1 MSYRFD
7 PENPFKEEPTRAKA
21 VPPIEH
27 SKGLPMEHSFS
38 SPGVH
43 PFEQLEWEM
52 RSAKIS
58 SDSGEAIFEQ
68 DNIEVPVSW
77 SQLATKVV
85 ASKYFYG
92 DLESGRREH
101 SVKQLVH
108 RVCKTIADRG
118 LRDGYFANAAAADTF
133 YHELTWLCV
142 NQYGSFNSPVWFNVG
157 LYDVYGIAGSRHNF
171 RWDPHEHTAVPCQNS
186 YEHPQAAAC
195 FIQSVKDSME
205 DIMRLA
211 TSEAM
216 LFKHG
221 SGTGTD
227 LSTLRSSREK
237 LAGGGK
243 PSGPLSFM
251 RVYDQIAAVIKS
263 GGKTRRAAKMQSLK
277 VTHPDI
283 KEFITAKTV
292 EEKKAWAL
300 IEAGYSGEHN
310 SEAYDSV
317 MFQNSN
323 LSVRVT
329 DEFMQ
334 AAEKDDRW
342 ATYGITTG
350 EKMGDH
356 SARELMQLIA
366 EGARI
371 CGDPGVQYHSTIN
384 RWHTCPNS
392 GPINASNPCVTG
404 DTLVAT
410 AQGYRRI
417 GDLVGQSACIIDAQ
431 GRPAWVNRIFK
442 TGHKPVYELKT
453 RCGYRVRLT
462 ADHRVL
468 TLTRGDVPAAELT
481 VDDVVTLGQSGFGD
495 DFVPQAFGELL
506 GAAVGDGC
514 ISRQPEQDFLMV
526 TLGHDEAEVAN
537 RLQANIAEC
546 KQWLEL
552 EDGRALRQTK
562 VVHTPTS
569 MRVGT
574 SVAAIIDRLQQ
585 YAVLDAGSENKRFTD
600 AVFGLDRA
608 SQASILR
615 GLFTTDGTVANYGD
629 KSQYVGLDSTN
640 RELLSQV
647 QLLLLGFGIKAKLYE
662 NRRVIGQETALLPDG
677 KGGTRVYPVRQ
688 MHSLRISRQSRVR
701 FEAEIGFLSQS
712 AKALKLAALN
722 RGVKTYREDLSDR
735 VASLTPCG
743 TQDVFD
749 LTEPG
754 TQHFVAGGIVV
765 HNCSEYMFIDD
776 SACNLASLNLMKFRK
791 EGGAFDVEAFK
802 KAVRIFVIAQE
813 ILVDNGSYPD
823 KPIAIN
829 SHRFRPLGLG
839 YANLGSLV
847 MSLALPYDSDQARAL
862 ASAVSA
868 TLTGAAYA
876 ASAEIARLKGP
887 FAEFE
892 KNKDPMLK
900 VINMHRQHAY
910 NIPEAHCPD
919 YLRNAA
925 KDAWDQA
932 LDAGTKS
939 GFRNAQTTVLA
950 PTGTIGFMMD
960 CDTTGVEPD
969 IALVK
974 YKLLAGGGML
984 KLVNRTVP
992 MALERLGY
1000 TPEDIQAICDH
1011 IDQQETI
1018 EGAPRL
1024 SADHLPVF
1032 DCAFKPKNGK
1042 RFIHYMAHL
1051 KMMAAVQPFISGA
1064 ISKTIN
1070 MPKESATEEIT
1081 AAYMQG
1087 WKLGLK
1093 AVAIYRDGS
1102 KRLQPVSTDKHDKR
1116 KEEKAKAAAE
1126 LPPARPFRRRLPDT
1140 RNSITHKFSVAGHEG
1155 YLTVGLYE
1163 DGQPGELFI
1172 TMAKEGSTV
1181 GGLMD
1186 VIGTCTSMALQYGVP
1201 LITLVDKFRHARFEP
1216 SGMTSNR
1223 DIPFAKSLIDYIF
1236 CWLGCQFIPGYADRN
1251 LPNRAGQIK
1260 TPENGNVTTARELV
1274 EKTQGLAHKI
1284 AEAKAAGG
1292 NGKKAAKP
1300 SDSKTPEPAL
1310 AIKEIPAAPAD
1321 RLAARANRIVSLVGS
1336 PATSTEGDVQT
1347 EAAIMQ
1353 QFNDQFSHFGDDA
1366 PACDICG
1373 SITVRNGTCYKC
1385 FNCGNSMGCS

>member
-1 MSYRFD
+1 MPYRFD
-7 PENPFKEEPTRAKA
+7 PENPFKEERTRAKTA
-21 VPPIEH
+21 FH
-27 SKGLPMEHSFS
+27 GHNGRGLTMEHHFS
-38 SPGVH
+38 TPGVH
-43 PFEQLEWEM
+43 PFEQLEWET
-52 RSAKIS
+52 RSARIS

-68 DNIEVPVSW
+68 DNIEVPVNW
-77 SQLATKVV
+77 SQLSAKVV

-92 DLESGRREH
+92 DIENGQREH

-108 RVCKTIADRG
+108 RVCKSITDWG
-118 LRDGYFANAAAADTF
+118 LRDGYFASEAAAETF
-133 YHELTWLCV
+133 YDELTWLCV
-142 NQYGSFNSPVWFNVG
+142 NQYGAFNSPVWFNVG
-157 LYDVYGIAGSRHNF
+157 LYDVYGIAGSKHNY
-171 RWDPHEHTAVPCQNS
+171 RWDPQEHAAVPCQNS
-186 YEHPQAAAC
+186 YEYPQASAC
-195 FIQSVKDSME
+195 FIQSVRDSME

-211 TSEAM
+211 ASEAM

-283 KEFITAKTV
+283 KEFITCKTV
-292 EEKKAWAL
+292 EEKKAWTL
-300 IEAGYSGEHN
+300 IDAGYSGEHN

-334 AAEKDDRW
+334 AVEKDDRW
-342 ATYGITTG
+342 ATHAVTTG
-350 EKMGDH
+350 EKLGEH

-366 EGARI
+366 EGTRI
-371 CGDPGVQYHSTIN
+371 CGDPGVQYHSTVN

-392 GPINASNPCVTG
+392 GPINASNPC
-404 DTLVAT
+404 
-410 AQGYRRI
+410 
-417 GDLVGQSACIIDAQ
+417 
-431 GRPAWVNRIFK
+431 
-442 TGHKPVYELKT
+442 
-453 RCGYRVRLT
+453 
-462 ADHRVL
+462 
-468 TLTRGDVPAAELT
+468 
-481 VDDVVTLGQSGFGD
+481 
-495 DFVPQAFGELL
+495 
-506 GAAVGDGC
+506 
-514 ISRQPEQDFLMV
+514 
-526 TLGHDEAEVAN
+526 
-537 RLQANIAEC
+537 
-546 KQWLEL
+546 
-552 EDGRALRQTK
+552 
-562 VVHTPTS
+562 
-569 MRVGT
+569 
-574 SVAAIIDRLQQ
+574 
-585 YAVLDAGSENKRFTD
+585 
-600 AVFGLDRA
+600 
-608 SQASILR
+608 
-615 GLFTTDGTVANYGD
+615 
-629 KSQYVGLDSTN
+629 
-640 RELLSQV
+640 
-647 QLLLLGFGIKAKLYE
+647 
-662 NRRVIGQETALLPDG
+662 
-677 KGGTRVYPVRQ
+677 
-688 MHSLRISRQSRVR
+688 
-701 FEAEIGFLSQS
+701 
-712 AKALKLAALN
+712 
-722 RGVKTYREDLSDR
+722 
-735 VASLTPCG
+735 
-743 TQDVFD
+743 
-749 LTEPG
+749 
-754 TQHFVAGGIVV
+754 
-765 HNCSEYMFIDD
+765 SEYMFVDD

-791 EGGAFDVEAFK
+791 EGGAFDVESFK
-802 KAVRIFVIAQE
+802 KAVRVFIIAQE
-813 ILVDNGSYPD
+813 ILVDAGSYPD
-823 KPIAIN
+823 KAITTN

-839 YANLGSLV
+839 FANLGSLV

-868 TLTGAAYA
+868 VMTGAAYA
-876 ASAEIARLKGP
+876 VSAEIAQLKGC

-892 KNKDPMLK
+892 RNKEPMLK

-932 LDAGTKS
+932 VDAGTKF

-969 IALVK
+969 IALIK

-1000 TPEDIQAICDH
+1000 TPEDIKAICDY
-1011 IDQQETI
+1011 IDEHETI
-1018 EGAPRL
+1018 EGAPKL
-1024 SADHLPVF
+1024 APDHLPVF
-1032 DCAFKPKNGK
+1032 DCAFKPKNGR

-1051 KMMAAVQPFISGA
+1051 KMMAAVQPYISGA

-1070 MPKESATEEIT
+1070 MPKESTTEEIM
-1081 AAYMQG
+1081 AAYMEG

-1102 KRLQPVSTDKHDKR
+1102 KRLQPVSTDKHNKR
-1116 KEEKAKAAAE
+1116 REEKAKAAE
-1126 LPPARPFRRRLPDT
+1126 VPPARPFRRRLPDT
-1140 RNSITHKFSVAGHEG
+1140 RHSLTHKFSVAGHEG

-1236 CWLGCQFIPGYADRN
+1236 CWLGCQFIPGYADKN
-1251 LPNRAGQIK
+1251 VPNRAGIVQ
-1260 TPENGNVTTARELV
+1260 TPEDGDVTTARELV
-1274 EKTQGLAHKI
+1274 EKTKDLAHKL
-1284 AEAKAAGG
+1284 AEAKAAGSH
-1292 NGKKAAKP
+1292 NHNKGKKPSNRDDVKP
-1300 SDSKTPEPAL
+1300 PEPA
-1310 AIKEIPAAPAD
+1310 PAAKQTYALAAD
-1321 RLAARANRIVSLVGS
+1321 RLAVRAGRLTTLVA
-1336 PATSTEGDVQT
+1336 ATTTQTEGEVRT

-1353 QFNDQFSHFGDDA
+1353 QFNAQFEHFGDDA

>member
-1 MSYRFD
+1 V
-7 PENPFKEEPTRAKA
+7 EPF
-21 VPPIEH
+21 
-27 SKGLPMEHSFS
+27 FS
-38 SPGVH
+38 TPGTH
-43 PFEQLEWEM
+43 PFEQIEWEN
-52 RSAKIS
+52 RSAKIA
-58 SDSGEAIFEQ
+58 SDSGEAVFEQ
-68 DNIEVPVSW
+68 DNIEVPVNW

-92 DLESGRREH
+92 DLEGGQREH

-118 LRDGYFANAAAADTF
+118 LRDAYFATEQQAEVF
-133 YHELTWLCV
+133 YNELTWLCV

-157 LYDVYGIAGSRHNF
+157 LYDVYGIAGGKHNY
-171 RWDPHEHTAVPCQNS
+171 RWDPQERTAVPCQNS
-186 YEHPQAAAC
+186 YEYPQSSAC

-277 VTHPDI
+277 VDHPDI
-283 KEFITAKTV
+283 REFITCKTV

-334 AAEKDDRW
+334 AVEKDDKW
-342 ATYGITTG
+342 VTHAVTTG
-350 EKMGDH
+350 EKMGEH

-366 EGARI
+366 EGTRI
-371 CGDPGVQYHSTIN
+371 CGDPGIQYHSTVN

-392 GPINASNPCVTG
+392 GPINASNPC
-404 DTLVAT
+404 
-410 AQGYRRI
+410 
-417 GDLVGQSACIIDAQ
+417 
-431 GRPAWVNRIFK
+431 
-442 TGHKPVYELKT
+442 
-453 RCGYRVRLT
+453 
-462 ADHRVL
+462 
-468 TLTRGDVPAAELT
+468 
-481 VDDVVTLGQSGFGD
+481 
-495 DFVPQAFGELL
+495 
-506 GAAVGDGC
+506 
-514 ISRQPEQDFLMV
+514 
-526 TLGHDEAEVAN
+526 
-537 RLQANIAEC
+537 
-546 KQWLEL
+546 
-552 EDGRALRQTK
+552 
-562 VVHTPTS
+562 
-569 MRVGT
+569 
-574 SVAAIIDRLQQ
+574 
-585 YAVLDAGSENKRFTD
+585 
-600 AVFGLDRA
+600 
-608 SQASILR
+608 
-615 GLFTTDGTVANYGD
+615 
-629 KSQYVGLDSTN
+629 
-640 RELLSQV
+640 
-647 QLLLLGFGIKAKLYE
+647 
-662 NRRVIGQETALLPDG
+662 
-677 KGGTRVYPVRQ
+677 
-688 MHSLRISRQSRVR
+688 
-701 FEAEIGFLSQS
+701 
-712 AKALKLAALN
+712 
-722 RGVKTYREDLSDR
+722 
-735 VASLTPCG
+735 
-743 TQDVFD
+743 
-749 LTEPG
+749 
-754 TQHFVAGGIVV
+754 
-765 HNCSEYMFIDD
+765 SEYMFVDD
-776 SACNLASLNLMKFRK
+776 SACNLASLNLMRFRK
-791 EGGAFDVEAFK
+791 EDGSFDVQAFK
-802 KAVRIFVIAQE
+802 KAVRLFIIAQE

-823 KPIAIN
+823 KPITIN
-829 SHRFRPLGLG
+829 SHRFRALGLG
-839 YANLGSLV
+839 FANLGSLI
-847 MSLALPYDSDQARAL
+847 MSLALPYDSDQARTL

-868 TLTGAAYA
+868 IMTGTAYA
-876 ASAEIARLKGP
+876 ASAEIAQLKGP
-887 FAEFE
+887 FEEFE
-892 KNKDPMLK
+892 RNKDSMLK
-900 VINMHRQHAY
+900 VINTHRQHAC
-910 NIPEAHCPD
+910 NLPESHCPD

-925 KDAWDQA
+925 KDAWDEA
-932 LDAGTKS
+932 VDAGTKA

-960 CDTTGVEPD
+960 CDTTGIEPD

-984 KLVNRTVP
+984 KLVNKTVP

-1000 TPEDIQAICDH
+1000 TPEDIKATCDY
-1011 IDQQETI
+1011 IDERETI
-1018 EGAPRL
+1018 EGAPKL
-1024 SADHLPVF
+1024 HSDHLPMF
-1032 DCAFKPKNGK
+1032 DCAFKPRNGK

-1070 MPKESATEEIT
+1070 MPKESTTEEIM
-1081 AAYMQG
+1081 AAYMEG

-1102 KRLQPVSTDKHDKR
+1102 KRLQPVSTDKY
-1116 KEEKAKAAAE
+1116 KEEKTKVSAE
-1126 LPPARPFRRRLPDT
+1126 APMAARPFRRRLPDT
-1140 RNSITHKFSVAGHEG
+1140 RHSITHKFSVAGHEG

-1236 CWLGCQFIPGYADRN
+1236 CWLGCQFIPGYADKN
-1251 LPNRAGQIK
+1251 VPNRMTATATGGK
-1260 TPENGNVTTARELV
+1260 TAATARELV
-1274 EKTQGLAHKI
+1274 EKTKDLAHKI
-1284 AEAKAAGG
+1284 AEVKAAGN
-1292 NGKKAAKP
+1292 NGKKTGKTEELRPQQAP
-1300 SDSKTPEPAL
+1300 SPAR
-1310 AIKEIPAAPAD
+1310 PASLLHVDRLIGQPGRIEAFVASSISPAD
-1321 RLAARANRIVSLVGS
+1321 EAQQA
-1336 PATSTEGDVQT
+1336 

-1353 QFNDQFSHFGDDA
+1353 QFNAQFEHFGDDA